1 MNLLQPYRQAAQIP
15 KMPPTV
21 NDEEDDED
29 EAPETPTDEPEPVPI
44 QDPPSEDAP
53 APPMT
58 VA

>member
-1 MNLLQPYRQAAQIP
+1 MKLLQHYRKAAL
-15 KMPPTV
+15 MPNTAPTV
-21 NDEEDDED
+21 DDDEDDED

-58 VA
+58 VR